1 MAIAIKCSKKEPN
14 TKLFSTRDFV
24 VYTDERGS
32 VFVNT
37 SMTANQWTSK
47 EDEYQFIV
55 FTNKKTSQAT
65 EHTVVY
71 ENFDFKVI
79 ELQSNTGKNY
89 LVMRKPGG
97 GKR

>member
-14 TKLFSTRDFV
+14 AKLFSTRDFV
-24 VYTDERGS
+24 VYTDERGA

-47 EDEYQFIV
+47 EDAYQFIV
-55 FTNKKTSQAT
+55 FTHKKTTQAV

-71 ENFDFKVI
+71 ENFDLKVI
-79 ELQSNTGKNY
+79 ELLSNTGKDY
-89 LVMRKPGG
+89 LIMHKPGG